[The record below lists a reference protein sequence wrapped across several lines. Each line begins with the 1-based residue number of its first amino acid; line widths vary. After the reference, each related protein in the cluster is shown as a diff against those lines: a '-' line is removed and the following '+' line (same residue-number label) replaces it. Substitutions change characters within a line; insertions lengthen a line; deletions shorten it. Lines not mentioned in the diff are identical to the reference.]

1 MLQGNLR
8 NCIDIY
14 IFFGNPISRWQQV
27 SRYDAENM
35 QVISKTPTQR
45 DWQGLSAQRGEIT
58 DFELACLVC
67 GGSHLTQDHWEFMQ
81 TMPQDPV
88 DMIDDLAKMGLYKPE
103 AFAVADQVNGRE
115 LRKALFLKMAAKG
128 DPKRERLIQALAQ
141 QAGGLENAFAAAFG
155 PQAGLFFADSIRNS
169 NFTRREFLKNL
180 AIGAA
185 LVTAASVAKYPDQ
198 EVNAQE
204 AGPLEKTEL
213 QVGFIPITCA
223 TPIIMSEPLGF
234 YQKHGLNAK
243 VVKMPSWGAVRD
255 SAIAGELDAYH
266 MLAPMPIAMTL
277 GLGSASFGIKLASI
291 ENINGQAITVAE
303 RHKGNVNGP
312 ADFKGFVIGVPF
324 PYSMH
329 NLLLRYYLATGGIDP
344 DVDVQIRP
352 VPPPDSIAQL
362 VAGDIDAYL
371 MPDPFNQRAVFEGA
385 GFIHLLTKDL
395 WPGHPCCAFAA
406 SDQWIDENPNTFR
419 ALNKAIIE
427 AAGYAQDPQNRPEIA
442 TAISTRAFLNQPEEV
457 VKAVLTGDF
466 EDGNGSEFSIPDRI
480 DFDPYPWQSF
490 ANWISSQ
497 LVRWDLQGDGRVAEV
512 ITDDTYNEI
521 GQDIFLT
528 DLARELA
535 QELGQTPPTEIYRT
549 ETLMFDEF
557 DPANP
562 SAYIQ
567 DQIDQ
572 YGV

>member
-1 MLQGNLR
+1 MVLN
-8 NCIDIY
+8 
-14 IFFGNPISRWQQV
+14 
-27 SRYDAENM
+27 
-35 QVISKTPTQR
+35 
-45 DWQGLSAQRGEIT
+45 SAQNV
-58 DFELACLVC
+58 L
-67 GGSHLTQDHWEFMQ
+67 SHLTRSPGRSGKLSNLQSLCTVCGQQHSSFDHWEFMQ

-88 DMIDDLAKMGLYKPE
+88 EMVDDLVKMGIYKE
-103 AFAVADQVNGRE
+103 NQLRAADTVNAHE
-115 LRKALFLKMAAKG
+115 LRKTLLLKRVG
-128 DPKRERLIQALAQ
+128 RGSPKREKLILDLCR
-141 QAGGLENAFAAAFG
+141 QAGGLDNAFAAAFG
-155 PQAGLFFADSIRNS
+155 PQAGQFFGDAIRNGQP
-169 NFTRREFLKNL
+169 TRREFLRNV

-185 LVTAASVAKYPDQ
+185 LVSLASCGDGGSSGPAAEDDAEPVDTS
-198 EVNAQE
+198 N
-204 AGPLEKTEL
+204 LEKTDL
-213 QVGFIPITCA
+213 QIGFIPITCA

-234 YQKHGLNAK
+234 YEKYGFNAK

-277 GLGSASFGIKLASI
+277 GLGSAAFGVKLASI

-303 RHKGNVNGP
+303 RHKGNINGP
-312 ADFKGFVIGVPF
+312 ADFKGFTIGVPF

-362 VAGDIDAYL
+362 IAGDIDAYL
-371 MPDPFNQRAVFEGA
+371 MPDPFNQRAVYEGA
-385 GFIHLLTKDL
+385 GFIHMLTKDL

-406 SDQWIDENPNTFR
+406 SDEWIETNPQTFR

-427 AAGYAQDPQNRPEIA
+427 AAGYASDPANRVEIA
-442 TAISTRAFLNQPEEV
+442 EAISDRAFLNQPVEV
-457 VKAVLTGDF
+457 VQAVLTGDF
-466 EDGNGSEFSIPDRI
+466 EDGNGNTLSIPDRI

-497 LVRWDLQGDGRVAEV
+497 LVRWDLQGDDLAPTIIPETGYDEV
-512 ITDDTYNEI
+512 GTDV
-521 GQDIFLT
+521 FLT

-535 QELGQTPPTEIYRT
+535 EELGQSPPSEIYRT
-549 ETLMFDEF
+549 EELMFDTF
-557 DPANP
+557 DPADP
-562 SAYIQ
+562 ATYVQ
-567 DQIDQ
+567 EQIDE

>member
-1 MLQGNLR
+1 MVFASTTSTNQRWGNL
-8 NCIDIY
+8 NCD
-14 IFFGNPISRWQQV
+14 
-27 SRYDAENM
+27 
-35 QVISKTPTQR
+35 
-45 DWQGLSAQRGEIT
+45 RGELS
-58 DFELACLVC
+58 DLQLACIIC
-67 GGSHLTQDHWEFMQ
+67 GGQHLTSDHLAFME
-81 TMPQDPV
+81 TMPKDPV
-88 DMIDDLAKMGLYKPE
+88 DMVDDLVRMGIYKE
-103 AFAVADQVNGRE
+103 NQLRAADSVNAYE
-115 LRKALFLKMAAKG
+115 LRKTLFLKTVGRG
-128 DPKRERLIQALAQ
+128 DPNRERLILALCR

-169 NFTRREFLKNL
+169 STTRREFMRNM
-180 AIGAA
+180 AVGAA
-185 LVTAASVAKYPDQ
+185 LVALASCGGNEPVTEDVPD
-198 EVNAQE
+198 EPVDAS
-204 AGPLEKTEL
+204 GLEKTDL
-213 QVGFIPITCA
+213 RIGFIPITCA

-234 YQKHGLNAK
+234 YEKYGFNAE

-277 GLGSASFGIKLASI
+277 GLGSAAFGVKLASI

-312 ADFKGFVIGVPF
+312 ADFKGFIMGVPF

-329 NLLLRYYLATGGIDP
+329 NLLLRYYLATGGLDP

-362 VAGDIDAYL
+362 VAGEIDAYL

-395 WPGHPCCAFAA
+395 WEGHPCCAFAA
-406 SDQWIDENPNTFR
+406 SEEWIDANPNTFR
-419 ALNKAIIE
+419 ALNKSIIE
-427 AAGYAQDPQNRPEIA
+427 AAGYARDPNNRPEIA
-442 TAISTRAFLNQPEEV
+442 RAISERAFLNQPVEV
-457 VKAVLTGDF
+457 VEAVLTGNFD
-466 EDGNGSEFSIPDRI
+466 DGNGNTLSVPDRI

-497 LVRWDLQGDGRVAEV
+497 LVRWDLQGDGRAKQIIPDEGYEAV
-512 ITDDTYNEI
+512 
-521 GQDIFLT
+521 GKDIFLT

-535 QELGQTPPTEIYRT
+535 QELGQEPPTEIYRT
-549 ETLMFDEF
+549 ETLMFDTF
-557 DPANP
+557 DPSDP
-562 SAYIQ
+562 DAYIQ
-567 DQIDQ
+567 QQIDE